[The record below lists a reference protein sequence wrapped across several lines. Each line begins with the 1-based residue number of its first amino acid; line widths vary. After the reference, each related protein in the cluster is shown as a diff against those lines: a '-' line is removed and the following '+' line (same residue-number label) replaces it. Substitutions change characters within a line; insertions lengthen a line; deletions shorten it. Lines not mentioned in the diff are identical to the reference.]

1 PPVGLIAVDALYLKT
16 ALEAGTILVSL
27 DGKDFVYRARRN
39 PPIEVC
45 HVSRF
50 PTNPNCSR
58 ASSTFA
64 L

>member
-1 PPVGLIAVDALYLKT
+1 MKT

-27 DGKDFVYRARRN
+27 DGEDFVYRARRRN